1 MASIN
6 TVMPAVSRNVRDK
19 GTTGHGCTRVIGAK
33 ATARSVYANGIRV
46 LRPGDPC
53 LPHVIL
59 VCCPPRCVGHGA
71 RVNRGSP
78 NVFAEGKPISRKGD
92 SMDFGA
98 LFQGSPNVFAN
109 GGGGR
114 L

>member
-1 MASIN
+1 LASIN
-6 TVMPAVSRNVRDK
+6 TVMPAVSRNFRDK
-19 GTTGHGCTRVIGAK
+19 GTTGHGCTTVIGAK

-59 VCCPPRCVGHGA
+59 VCCPLRCVGHGA
-71 RVNRGSP
+71 KVNRGSP

>member
-1 MASIN
+1 
-6 TVMPAVSRNVRDK
+6 MPRISRNVRDK

-33 ATARSVYANGIRV
+33 ATQRTVFANSTAI

-53 LPHVIL
+53 LPHTIL
-59 VCCPPRCVGHGA
+59 VCCPPKCVDHGA
-71 RVNRGSP
+71 KLNIKTK
-78 NVFAEGKPISRKGD
+78 NVFAEGRPVSRVGD

-109 GGGGR
+109 G
-114 L
+114 

>member
-6 TVMPAVSRNVRDK
+6 TAMPKISRDIIDK

-33 ATARSVYANGIRV
+33 ATARTVFANGSRV

-53 LPHVIL
+53 LPHTIL
-59 VCCPPRCVGHGA
+59 VCCPPTCVGHGA
-71 RVNRGSP
+71 KVNRGSR
-78 NVFAEGKPISRKGD
+78 NVFAEGKPVSRIGD

-109 GGGGR
+109 G
-114 L
+114 